1 MNDPNFH
8 SGELEA
14 QEKWNTAYYWD
25 KPRRNKLLWNHIPEP
40 FFYRIEQAEFF
51 FLATSDNQGK
61 CDCSF
66 KGGGP
71 NLIRMLDTK
80 HLAFPDID
88 GNGAFMSIGNIIQN
102 PHVGCLFIDF
112 STGERLRV
120 NGKAS
125 IHTEGEV
132 KRLFPTYPRAILVE
146 IEQVVPNCSAHIPRL
161 VPEKQRHET
170 V

>member
-1 MNDPNFH
+1 MNDPDFH
-8 SGELEA
+8 TGELEA
-14 QEKWNTAYYWD
+14 QEKWNTSHIWN
-25 KPRRNKLLWNHIPEP
+25 KTRRDKLLWDHIPKSL
-40 FFYRIEQAEFF
+40 FDRIEEAPFF
-51 FLATSDNQGK
+51 FLATSNNKGE

-71 NLIRMLDTK
+71 NIICILDSR
-80 HLAFPDID
+80 HFAFPDIN

-120 NGKAS
+120 NGTAS
-125 IHTEGEV
+125 IHTNG
-132 KRLFPTYPRAILVE
+132 KIKDLFPNYSRTILVE
-146 IEQVVPNCSAHIPRL
+146 IEQVVPNCSAHIPKL
-161 VPEKQRHET
+161 IPAVQDDES

>member
-1 MNDPNFH
+1 MNDPDFH
-8 SGELEA
+8 TGELEA
-14 QEKWNTAYYWD
+14 QEKWNTSHIWNNV
-25 KPRRNKLLWNHIPEP
+25 RREKLLWDRIPESL
-40 FFYRIEQAEFF
+40 FSRIENAQFF
-51 FLATSDNQGK
+51 FLATSNQKGE

-71 NLIRMLDTK
+71 NIIHILDAQ
-80 HLAFPDID
+80 HFAFPDID

-125 IHTEGEV
+125 IHTAGAI
-132 KRLFPTYPRAILVE
+132 KDFFPDYPRTILVE
-146 IEQVVPNCSAHIPRL
+146 IEQVVPNCSAHIPKL
-161 VPEKQRHET
+161 IPADQQR
-170 V
+170 